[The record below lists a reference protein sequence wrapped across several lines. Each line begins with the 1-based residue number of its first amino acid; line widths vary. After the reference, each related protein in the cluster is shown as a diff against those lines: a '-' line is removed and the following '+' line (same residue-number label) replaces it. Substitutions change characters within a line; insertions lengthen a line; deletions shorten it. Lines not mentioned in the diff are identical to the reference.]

1 MQAFNTKFSLPSFLK
16 QVKKLT
22 DNQKDSIKR
31 AGFGNLLRIPDHV
44 LRRTQL
50 FQLMEKWNS
59 ENQTFTFPAGELK
72 ITLLDVSLILGLRVT
87 GQPVVLTEGAPLTS
101 LEKEFGASVSNRALG
116 IELLK
121 ERLESVGE
129 RDDESFVR
137 VFLLYCFG
145 TLLFPSVNGKVDSRY
160 LCLLEDVDSVSS
172 FAWGAAVLEDLH
184 NCLTQRKSK
193 KTNNIG
199 GCLILIQ
206 IWCYEHILT
215 GRPKLL
221 DYPFIFPRVS
231 RWESSARHY
240 SMSSQYNINFE
251 ELEHTQILWKLEP
264 TLVETE
270 IDIIREI
277 PQEWYL
283 RSGPGTIEQPI
294 EVESQSA
301 IRSVTAHM
309 EEVEEEE
316 PLSQEKSTVCVISDD
331 EESKGIEDLKK
342 ENFELKMI
350 IEERKETEAKKRVE
364 DETEIKELSKKVQDA
379 EELGK
384 RLQGE
389 NEELQERVQYEVQLK
404 KTVQFEN
411 EELMKRVQDEVE
423 LRKIVQY
430 ENKELS
436 KRVQDDEELRK
447 RVQDEDSLRKRVQ
460 DENEELRK
468 RIQDEEELRKHI
480 QYENEE
486 LRKRVQD
493 DEELRKR
500 VQDENEE
507 LRKRV
512 QDEDELR
519 KRIQDENEK
528 LRKRVQD
535 EDELRRRI
543 EDENGKLRKRV
554 QDMDE
559 LRKGVQDENE
569 ELRKRVQDEEELR
582 KRVQDENE
590 ALRKR
595 VQDDEQ
601 LRKRVQDE
609 NEKLM
614 KRVQDENEE
623 LRKRVQDEEELRKR
637 VQYEHENLCDENKLM
652 DGCISDLEKLFIK
665 R

>member
-1 MQAFNTKFSLPSFLK
+1 
-16 QVKKLT
+16 
-22 DNQKDSIKR
+22 
-31 AGFGNLLRIPDHV
+31 
-44 LRRTQL
+44 
-50 FQLMEKWNS
+50 MEKWNS
-59 ENQTFTFPAGELK
+59 ENQTFTFPAGDLK

-87 GQPVVLTEGAPLTS
+87 GLPVVLNDGAPLTS
-101 LEKEFGASVSNRALG
+101 LEKEFGASVSNRTLG
-116 IELLK
+116 MELLK

-160 LCLLEDVDSVSS
+160 LCLLEDVDSVRS

-199 GCLILIQ
+199 GCLILLQ

-221 DYPFIFPRVS
+221 DYPFILPRVC

-283 RSGPGTIEQPI
+283 RSGSGTIEQPI
-294 EVESQSA
+294 EVESQTA
-301 IRSVTAHM
+301 IRSVTVHM
-309 EEVEEEE
+309 EEVEE
-316 PLSQEKSTVCVISDD
+316 PMSQEKSTVFVKKND

-342 ENFELKMI
+342 EIFELKMI
-350 IEERKETEAKKRVE
+350 IKERKENEAKMRVE
-364 DETEIKELSKKVQDA
+364 GEDEIKELSKKVEDA
-379 EELGK
+379 EQLGK

-389 NEELQERVQYEVQLK
+389 NEELQEWVQYDVELR

-411 EELMKRVQDEVE
+411 EELKKRVQDEVE
-423 LRKIVQY
+423 LRKTVQY
-430 ENKELS
+430 ENEELG

-447 RVQDEDSLRKRVQ
+447 RALDENEELRKRVQDEDDLRKRVQ

-468 RIQDEEELRKHI
+468 RIQDGEDQRKHI
-480 QYENEE
+480 QYENEELGKRVLDEVELRKRVQYENEECMKRVRDETEE

-535 EDELRRRI
+535 
-543 EDENGKLRKRV
+543 V
-554 QDMDE
+554 DE
-559 LRKGVQDENE
+559 LRKRVQDENE

-609 NEKLM
+609 NEKRM
-614 KRVQDENEE
+614 KRVEDENEE

-637 VQYEHENLCDENKLM
+637 VQYEHGNLCDENTLM
-652 DGCISDLEKLFIK
+652 EGGILDLEKLCRSWSEENIGTI
-665 R
+665 